1 MMKEIDNRKRC
12 RNFPALRYFSKNRK
26 IQGNWPAA
34 QTPVPNS
41 VQVVISPEREKTKAP
56 NILLQKFLT
65 KVPKNKYIPNIA
77 TKVCKAIYSPQPK
90 YPGRK
95 SNRLKGLKTAEW

>member
-1 MMKEIDNRKRC
+1 MIKEIDNRKRY
-12 RNFPALRYFSKNRK
+12 RILLSLRYFSKNRN

-65 KVPKNKYIPNIA
+65 KVPENKYIPNIA
-77 TKVCKAIYSPQPK
+77 TKVCKTIYSPQPK

-95 SNRLKGLKTAEW
+95 SKDRKGLKTAEW